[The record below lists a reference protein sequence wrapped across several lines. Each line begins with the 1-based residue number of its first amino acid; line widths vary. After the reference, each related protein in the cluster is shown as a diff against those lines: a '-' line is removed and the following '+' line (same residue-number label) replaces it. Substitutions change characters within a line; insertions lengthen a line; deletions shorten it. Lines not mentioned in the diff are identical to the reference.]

1 MTAPRFPSRDDSCT
15 GPAALGQVRTL
26 FISDLHLG
34 TPDCQA
40 ALLSKLLRRVRPE
53 RLYLVGDIVDLLAM
67 RKRAVLDKDQQA
79 LVARVLRLARSGCE
93 VIYIPGNHDA
103 AFRRL
108 CGLKLHNVSIERRAI
123 HLTANG
129 RRLLVSHGDEFD
141 THVRIAPWLLTLGD
155 GMHGFILSLNRW
167 CNRGRSLFGLPYWSL
182 ASALKR
188 RSGTAQRYVAQFEEA
203 AMRQARLEGLDGYV
217 GGHIHQA
224 GFRVEDGVLYCNDGD
239 WVEHCTALAE
249 DAEGALHLIDWQGQI
264 MESAP
269 RFVMS
274 RQAVEEKSISPPIA
288 TPQAGAAHK
297 TPEMAG
303 V

>member
-1 MTAPRFPSRDDSCT
+1 MTALQSAPRAEMP
-15 GPAALGQVRTL
+15 PAPDALGQVRTL
-26 FISDLHLG
+26 FISDVHLG

-40 ALLSKLLRRVRPE
+40 ALLARLLRRVRPE

-123 HLTANG
+123 HTTSSG
-129 RRLLVSHGDEFD
+129 RSLLVSHGDEFD
-141 THVRIAPWLLTLGD
+141 THVRIAPWLLKLGD

-167 CNRGRSLFGLPYWSL
+167 CNRARGMFGLPYWSL

-224 GFRVEDGVLYCNDGD
+224 GFRVEEGVLYCNDGD

-264 MESAP
+264 IETAP
-269 RFVMS
+269 RHLMP
-274 RQAVEEKSISPPIA
+274 RQAPAASPDA
-288 TPQAGAAHK
+288 VTPGMVGA
-297 TPEMAG
+297 
-303 V
+303 

>member
-1 MTAPRFPSRDDSCT
+1 MTAPRFPSQDDSCS
-15 GPAALGQVRTL
+15 GAASLGQVRTL

-103 AFRRL
+103 SFRRL
-108 CGLKLHNVSIERRAI
+108 CGVKLHNVSIERRAI
-123 HLTANG
+123 HVTASG

-167 CNRGRSLFGLPYWSL
+167 CNRGRSLLGLPYWSL

-203 AMRQARLEGLDGYV
+203 AMRQARLEGLDGYI

-249 DAEGALHLIDWQGQI
+249 DADGALHLIDWQGQI
-264 MESAP
+264 IESAP

-274 RQAVEEKSISPPIA
+274 RQAVIDPAIQQPVMACKP
-288 TPQAGAAHK
+288 
-297 TPEMAG
+297 PEMTGA
-303 V
+303 

>member
-1 MTAPRFPSRDDSCT
+1 MTAPRFPSQDDSCS
-15 GPAALGQVRTL
+15 GAASLGQVRTL

-103 AFRRL
+103 SFRRL
-108 CGLKLHNVSIERRAI
+108 CGVKLHNVSIERRAI
-123 HLTANG
+123 HVTASG
-129 RRLLVSHGDEFD
+129 RRLLVSHGDQFD

-167 CNRGRSLFGLPYWSL
+167 CNRGRSLLGLPYWSL

-203 AMRQARLEGLDGYV
+203 AMRQARLEGLDGYI

-249 DAEGALHLIDWQGQI
+249 DADGALHLIDWQGQI
-264 MESAP
+264 IESAP

-274 RQAVEEKSISPPIA
+274 RQAVIDPAIQQPVMACKP
-288 TPQAGAAHK
+288 
-297 TPEMAG
+297 PEMTGA
-303 V
+303 